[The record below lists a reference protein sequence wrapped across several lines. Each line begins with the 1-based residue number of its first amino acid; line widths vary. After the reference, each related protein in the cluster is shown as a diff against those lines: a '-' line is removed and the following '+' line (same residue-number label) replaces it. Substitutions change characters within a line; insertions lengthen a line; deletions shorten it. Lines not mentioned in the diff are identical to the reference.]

1 MPKYGFPLTGLFPYK
16 ARIYDSVFI
25 RKNLGQ
31 RKPVF
36 WYILRTGRT
45 AESIE
50 ITEKTAQDVLTR
62 NGTSFKGYRA

>member
-1 MPKYGFPLTGLFPYK
+1 MPKHGFPLTRLFPYK
-16 ARIYDSVFI
+16 DRIYDSVFI

-50 ITEKTAQDVLTR
+50 ITEKTGQDVLTR

>member
-1 MPKYGFPLTGLFPYK
+1 MPKHGFPLTRLFPYK
-16 ARIYDSVFI
+16 DRIYDSVLI
-25 RKNLGQ
+25 RRNLGQ

-45 AESIE
+45 AENIE

-62 NGTSFKGYRA
+62 NCTSFKGYRA